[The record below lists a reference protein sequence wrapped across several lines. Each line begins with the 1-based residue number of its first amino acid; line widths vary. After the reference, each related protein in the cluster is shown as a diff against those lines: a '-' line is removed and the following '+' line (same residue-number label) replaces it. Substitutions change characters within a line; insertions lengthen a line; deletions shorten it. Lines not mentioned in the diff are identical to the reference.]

1 MRIVIKYLS
10 GAETGRKE
18 IFSPRRIL
26 IGRDLGCDIGFHQ
39 TKDLEVSG
47 RHAEIVPRPGGRF
60 EILDLHS
67 TNGLRVNGQEVKQS
81 PLSSGDEI
89 ELGPGGPRLRF
100 LVRPMRLRTLMRR
113 VLGVSQETRHGH
125 G

>member
-10 GAETGRKE
+10 GAEAGRKE
-18 IFSPRRIL
+18 IFAPRRIL
-26 IGRDLGCDIGFHQ
+26 IGRDQGCDIGFHQ

-47 RHAEIVPRPGGRF
+47 LHAEIVPRAEGRF

-67 TNGLRVNGQEVKQS
+67 TNGIRVNGQAVKRS

-100 LVRPMRLRTLMRR
+100 LVREMRLRALLKRF
-113 VLGVSQETRHGH
+113 LGASQETRHGH
-125 G
+125 K